1 MTDDFIPAVARPE
14 KIDEPA
20 LWFVFQGA
28 KLLLFDVQDAAR
40 VPLAVDARELALEV
54 VRQQYLGT
62 LNGKHCFSAELDAAA
77 ALPGGT
83 LALGL
88 REVYGR
94 VPDEQWALAA
104 RAVQVVD
111 WDRSHRFCG
120 ACGAQTVVRANERA
134 RECPQCALVNYPRIA
149 PAVMV
154 LIRRGHEILLAR
166 SPHFPPGMY
175 SALAGFVD
183 AGESLEQTIAREVNE
198 EVGIAVRNLRYFSSQ
213 SWPFPH
219 SLMIA
224 FNADYASG
232 EIAPDPSE
240 IEDAKWFSLDNLPPR
255 LPGKISI
262 SRRLLDA
269 TLDEMRAV

>member
-1 MTDDFIPAVARPE
+1 MNNLFTPGVAFPE
-14 KIDEPA
+14 HGDKPA
-20 LWFVFQGA
+20 LWFAFQDA
-28 KLLLFDVQDAAR
+28 KLVLLQVGESTAVPALADAS
-40 VPLAVDARELALEV
+40 ELQVEI
-54 VRQQYLGT
+54 VRRQYLGWLGET
-62 LNGKHCFSAELDAAA
+62 QCYSAELSSSA
-77 ALPGGT
+77 ALPAGT

-111 WDRSHRFCG
+111 WDRSHQFCG
-120 ACGAQTVVRANERA
+120 ACATPTVSRAHERA
-134 RECPQCALVNYPRIA
+134 RECPNCGLVNYPRIA

-154 LIRRGHEILLAR
+154 LIRRGREILLAR

-183 AGESLEQTIAREVNE
+183 AGESLEQTIAREVQE
-198 EVGIAVRNLRYFSSQ
+198 EVGLSVTNVQYFSSQ

-224 FNADYASG
+224 FTADYAGG
-232 EIAPDPSE
+232 EIKPDPAE
-240 IEDAKWFSLDNLPPR
+240 IEDAQWFSLDKLPPR

-269 TLDEMRAV
+269 ALARLADL